1 MVFTAVIR
9 FYAAHHPLTTLI
21 AVKPARTMRDYDTD
35 DDDDADDDDADDAVT
50 VMPKPK
56 FPTKLPGFVHR
67 FQASSTAPEVEV
79 HAATAA
85 AALASSA
92 AAC

>member
-35 DDDDADDDDADDAVT
+35 DDADDDDADDGADDDDDDDDEDD
-50 VMPKPK
+50 
-56 FPTKLPGFVHR
+56 LDLGR
-67 FQASSTAPEVEV
+67 
-79 HAATAA
+79 
-85 AALASSA
+85 
-92 AAC
+92 